1 MLSLTRIL
9 LHNWH
14 RFHHNVIDVADSLY
28 FTGHNGSGKSS
39 ILDALQLVL
48 VADLQ
53 QIHFN
58 SSAQDRSTRSLDTY
72 VRGKLGENR
81 WLRPGNT
88 VAYIAVEFSNQNAND
103 AVTLGVCIEAGEG
116 KTPERTYFILPEPLD
131 EKFFIVDGRALPRH
145 DLKRLLRNRRGA
157 RPFDQIGEYRDEMR
171 NRLGGL
177 NEHFFDLF
185 LRALTFQPIR
195 NVPEFV
201 QKWLLEARP
210 LDVQILQTIKE
221 RINDLDRHRADVET
235 RLAELDAIVTCQ
247 NEVRR
252 LRDLC
257 AAYTILAT
265 RLRVIESER
274 LLAQIDDAIQE
285 RTQKIECAEREQS
298 RCSAALN
305 GARADLKE
313 ADYQLRQSDVVRRR
327 EELQSNIAKVTQEAN
342 AIHARWTA
350 LRRDLAR
357 EADALAPLLDSPYLD
372 EKETLRALLAT
383 VAVLNPD
390 EPPPDSLASQIENI
404 VQALDASLDRVK
416 EEELRLKQ
424 QIAQLRERGET
435 LQKELEQLR
444 EHPALYP
451 KPVERLRDLLTPI
464 VGERPPLLCEQLEI
478 PDARWQNAVEAILG
492 TRRFAIIVPPQFFDA
507 ALRELDRAR
516 AQEKLYDARLLDLEK
531 AQSETRPARFGSLAE
546 QVIAPASL
554 RAYVDTILGDVMT
567 CETVG
572 ELRQHRRAVIP
583 EVVMYSEW
591 SARAV
596 PPSAYQPWFI
606 GARAQQS
613 QIESREKEWANIGE
627 QISELV
633 APLQRAQ
640 SQIEKF
646 KRGRNLSDL
655 RHRLDAP
662 LDERPPR
669 AQIAEWDSELRALD
683 LSGVTALQQEVNRLK
698 EIVAREEA
706 SEKKLIQQIA
716 MWQSEKDR
724 FQNDRQFAQRE
735 LDERKQNAET
745 VSGQFSN
752 AVSAA
757 AELLAQR
764 LAQDI
769 VTAIRNAEMQQRN
782 FETRA
787 QNELKELIEQGTR
800 YNTRY
805 AFAARPDDI
814 ADEHYRI
821 EHERLTATEL
831 PRYKSE
837 IEEARHA
844 ADEELREHVLHRLRE
859 QIQIAKQKLDQINA
873 ALSQIDFHGE
883 KYRFRYSVA
892 QDLHEFY
899 ALVNGSQFLG
909 AGALF
914 ESEFYQQHKD
924 AFDKFYEQ
932 LTRVPLSDSER
943 AEQERLADYR
953 SYLDYD
959 IEVTHADGQTSR
971 WSKIMDQTSGG
982 ETQTPFYLTIAA
994 SFVQLYH
1001 LNEKNGRP
1009 TIRLVAFDEAFS
1021 KMDQGRI
1028 ASTLELF
1035 QRFNL
1040 QIITATPLERCEYL
1054 APKVCTTYVLTNAGD
1069 HVVMEP
1075 YRVYSTKLEQM
1086 YGATDEN

>member
-14 RFHHNVIDVADSLY
+14 RFHHNVIDVTDSLY

-58 SSAQDRSTRSLDTY
+58 SSAQDRSARSLDTY
-72 VRGKLGENR
+72 VRGKLGEHR

-88 VAYIAVEFSNQNAND
+88 VAYVAVEFSNQRAND
-103 AVTLGVCIEAGEG
+103 VVTLGVCIEAGEG

-131 EKFFIVDGRALPRH
+131 ENLFITEGRALPRH
-145 DLKRLLRNRRGA
+145 ELKRSLRQRRGA
-157 RPFDQIGEYRDEMR
+157 RVFDQIGEYRDEMR

-185 LRALTFQPIR
+185 LRALAFQPIR

-201 QKWLLEARP
+201 KKWLLEARP

-221 RINDLDRHRADVET
+221 RISDLDRHRADVET
-235 RLAELDAIVTCQ
+235 RLAELDAIVARQ

-257 AAYTILAT
+257 AAYTILAA

-274 LLAQIDDAIQE
+274 RCTQIESAIHEHAQ
-285 RTQKIECAEREQS
+285 RIESAERELIQV
-298 RCSAALN
+298 SAALN

-313 ADYQLRQSDVVRRR
+313 AEYRLRQSDVVRRR
-327 EELQSNIAKVTQEAN
+327 DELQKNIAEATQEAN
-342 AIHARWTA
+342 AIRVRWSG

-357 EADALAPLLDSPYLD
+357 EADALASLLDSPYLD
-372 EKETLRALLAT
+372 AKDMLRELLTTIAALTA
-383 VAVLNPD
+383 D
-390 EPPPDSLASQIENI
+390 EPPPDSLASQIEN
-404 VQALDASLDRVK
+404 VAQVLDASLTRVQ
-416 EEELRLKQ
+416 EEKFRLEQEIK
-424 QIAQLRERGET
+424 QLRERGEI

-478 PDARWQNAVEAILG
+478 PEARWQDAVEAILG
-492 TRRFAIIVPPQFFDA
+492 ARRFAIIVPPQFFDA
-507 ALRELDRAR
+507 ALRELERAR
-516 AQEKLYDARLLDLEK
+516 AQEKLYDARLLDLAK
-531 AQSETRPARFGSLAE
+531 AQSEAHPAHPGSLAE
-546 QVIAPASL
+546 QVTAPSHL

-567 CETVG
+567 CESVD
-572 ELRQHRRAVIP
+572 ELRQYRRAVTP

-591 SARAV
+591 SVRAI

-613 QIESREKEWANIGE
+613 QIEAREKELANIGE
-627 QISELV
+627 QIAKLV
-633 APLQRAQ
+633 APLQHAQ
-640 SQIEKF
+640 AQIEKF

-655 RHRLDAP
+655 RHRLDTP
-662 LDERPPR
+662 LDERPLR
-669 AQIAEWDSELRALD
+669 AQIADWETELRALD
-683 LSGVTALQQEVNRLK
+683 LSGVAALEQEVKRLAN
-698 EIVAREEA
+698 IVAREDA
-706 SEKKLIQQIA
+706 AEKKLIQQIA
-716 MWQSEKDR
+716 TLQSEKGR
-724 FQNDRQFAQRE
+724 LENDRQAAQRE
-735 LDERKQNAET
+735 LDERTSKAEAASAQFANAI
-745 VSGQFSN
+745 
-752 AVSAA
+752 SAA
-757 AELLAQR
+757 EELLAQR
-764 LAQDI
+764 LEQDSA
-769 VTAIRNAEMQQRN
+769 TAIRNAESAQRN

-787 QNELKELIEQGTR
+787 QNELTELIGQGTR

-805 AFAARPDDI
+805 TFAARPDAI
-814 ADEHYRI
+814 TDERYR
-821 EHERLTATEL
+821 HERERLAATEL

-837 IEEARHA
+837 IEQARRE

-859 QIQIAKQKLDQINA
+859 QIQIAKQKLDQVNA

-883 KYRFRYSVA
+883 KYRFRYSAA

-899 ALVNGSQFLG
+899 ELVNGSQLLG

-924 AFDKFYEQ
+924 AFDKFYDQ
-932 LTRVPLSDSER
+932 LTRVPLSDAER

-1001 LNEKNGRP
+1001 LNEKNARP

-1021 KMDQGRI
+1021 KMDQDRI

-1054 APKVCTTYVLTNAGD
+1054 APKVATTYVLTNAGD
-1069 HVVMEP
+1069 QVMLEP
-1075 YRVYSTKLEQM
+1075 YRVYSAKLEQM
-1086 YGATDEN
+1086 YE

>member
-14 RFHHNVIDVADSLY
+14 RFHHNVIDVTDSLY

-58 SSAQDRSTRSLDTY
+58 SSAQDRSARSLDTY
-72 VRGKLGENR
+72 VRGKLGEHR

-88 VAYIAVEFSNQNAND
+88 VAYIVVEFSNHRAND

-116 KTPERTYFILPEPLD
+116 KTPERTYFILSETLD
-131 EKFFIVDGRALPRH
+131 ENLFIVEGRALPRH
-145 DLKRLLRNRRGA
+145 DLKRSLRHRRTA
-157 RPFDQIGEYRDEMR
+157 RVFDQIGEYRDEMR

-210 LDVQILQTIKE
+210 LDVQILQTIKD

-235 RLAELDAIVTCQ
+235 RLAELTTIIARQ

-252 LRDLC
+252 LRDHF
-257 AAYTILAT
+257 AAYTILAA
-265 RLRVIESER
+265 RLRVIESDRR
-274 LLAQIDDAIQE
+274 LVQIDDALHEHALSID
-285 RTQKIECAEREQS
+285 RADREQAQVT
-298 RCSAALN
+298 AALN
-305 GARADLKE
+305 GARTDLKE
-313 ADYQLRQSDVVRRR
+313 AEYQLRQSDVVRQRD
-327 EELQSNIAKVTQEAN
+327 ELQKNIAQATQEAN
-342 AIHARWTA
+342 TIRARWSG
-350 LRRDLAR
+350 LRRDFTR
-357 EADALAPLLDSPYLD
+357 EADAIAPLVDSPYLD
-372 EKETLRALLAT
+372 AKEILRELLASI
-383 VAVLNPD
+383 AVLNSD
-390 EPPPDSLASQIENI
+390 EPPPDSLVSQIENA
-404 VQALDASLDRVK
+404 VQQLDAGLDRAK
-416 EEELRLKQ
+416 EEEIRLKQ
-424 QIAQLRERGET
+424 QIAQLRERGEI
-435 LQKELEQLR
+435 QQRELEQLR

-451 KPVERLRDLLTPI
+451 KPVERLRDLLTPL

-478 PDARWQNAVEAILG
+478 PDARWQDAVEAILG
-492 TRRFAIIVPPQFFDA
+492 ARRFAIIVPPQFFDA

-516 AQEKLYDARLLDLEK
+516 AQEKLYDARLLDLGK
-531 AQSETRPARFGSLAE
+531 AQSDARPARPGSLAK
-546 QVIAPASL
+546 QVIAPSHL

-567 CETVG
+567 SESVDG
-572 ELRQHRRAVIP
+572 LRQHRRAVTP
-583 EVVMYSEW
+583 EVVMYGEW
-591 SARAV
+591 SVRAIS
-596 PPSAYQPWFI
+596 PSAYQPWFI

-613 QIESREKEWANIGE
+613 QIEAREKELANIGA
-627 QISELV
+627 QLSELV

-640 SQIEKF
+640 AQIEKF

-662 LDERPPR
+662 LDERPLR
-669 AQIAEWDSELRALD
+669 AQIAEWDAELHALD
-683 LSGVTALQQEVNRLK
+683 LSGVAVLQHEVNRLK
-698 EIVAREEA
+698 EIVTREE
-706 SEKKLIQQIA
+706 SNEKKLIQQIA
-716 MWQSEKDR
+716 TLQSEKSR
-724 FQNDRQFAQRE
+724 LENDRQSAQRE
-735 LDERKQNAET
+735 LDERKQNAAT
-745 VSGQFSN
+745 VSTQFAN

-757 AELLAQR
+757 EELLAQR
-764 LAQDI
+764 LEQDSAS
-769 VTAIRNAEMQQRN
+769 AIRNAESAQRN

-787 QNELKELIEQGTR
+787 QNELTELIEQATR

-805 AFAARPDDI
+805 TFAARPDDI
-814 ADEHYRI
+814 ADERYRI
-821 EHERLTATEL
+821 EHERLAATEL

-837 IEEARHA
+837 IEAARRA

-883 KYRFRYSVA
+883 KYRFRYSAA
-892 QDLHEFY
+892 QDLHAFY
-899 ALVNGSQFLG
+899 ELVNGSQFLG

-932 LTRVPLSDSER
+932 LTRVPLSDAER
-943 AEQERLADYR
+943 VEQERLADYR
-953 SYLDYD
+953 RYLDYD

-971 WSKIMDQTSGG
+971 LSKIMDQTSGG

-1001 LNEKNGRP
+1001 LNEKNARP
-1009 TIRLVAFDEAFS
+1009 TIRLIAFDEAFS
-1021 KMDQGRI
+1021 KMDQDRI

-1054 APKVCTTYVLTNAGD
+1054 APKVCTTYVLTHAGD
-1069 HVVMEP
+1069 HVMLEP
-1075 YRVYSTKLEQM
+1075 YRVYSAKLEQM
-1086 YGATDEN
+1086 YE

>member
-14 RFHHNVIDVADSLY
+14 RFHHNVIDVTDSLY

-48 VADLQ
+48 IADLQ

-58 SSAQDRSTRSLDTY
+58 SSAQDRSARSLDTY
-72 VRGKLGENR
+72 VRGKLGEHR

-88 VAYIAVEFSNQNAND
+88 VAYVAVEFSNQRAND
-103 AVTLGVCIEAGEG
+103 VVTLGVCIEAGEG
-116 KTPERTYFILPEPLD
+116 KTPERTYFILPEALD
-131 EKFFIVDGRALPRH
+131 ENLFIVEGRALPRH

-157 RPFDQIGEYRDEMR
+157 RVFDQIGEYRDEMR

-201 QKWLLEARP
+201 SKWLLEARP

-235 RLAELDAIVTCQ
+235 RLAELDAIVARQ

-257 AAYTILAT
+257 AAYTILAA

-274 LLAQIDDAIQE
+274 RCAEIENAINE
-285 RTQKIECAEREQS
+285 HAEKIERAEREQAQV
-298 RCSAALN
+298 SAALN
-305 GARADLKE
+305 GARAALKE
-313 ADYQLRQSDVVRRR
+313 AEYRLRQSDVVRRR
-327 EELQSNIAKVTQEAN
+327 DELQTNIAQATQEAN
-342 AIHARWTA
+342 TIRARWSELHRA
-350 LRRDLAR
+350 LTR
-357 EADALAPLLDSPYLD
+357 EADALASLLDSPYLD
-372 EKETLRALLAT
+372 ARGRETLRALLAT
-383 VAVLNPD
+383 ITALNAD
-390 EPPPDSLASQIENI
+390 EPPPASLASHIADT
-404 VQALDASLDRVK
+404 VQVLDASLTYVQ
-416 EEELRLKQ
+416 EEEFRLKQ
-424 QIAQLRERGET
+424 QIAQLRERGES

-451 KPVERLRDLLTPI
+451 KPVERLRDLLAPI
-464 VGERPPLLCEQLEI
+464 VGARPPLLCEQLEI

-492 TRRFAIIVPPQFFDA
+492 ARRFAIIVPPQFFDA
-507 ALRELDRAR
+507 ALRELERAR
-516 AQEKLYDARLLDLEK
+516 AQEKLYDARLLDLAK
-531 AQSETRPARFGSLAE
+531 AQSEARPARPGSLAE
-546 QVIAPASL
+546 QVLAPHLADL

-567 CETVG
+567 CESVD
-572 ELRQHRRAVIP
+572 ELRQHRRAVTP
-583 EVVMYSEW
+583 DVVMYSEW
-591 SARAV
+591 SVRAI

-613 QIESREKEWANIGE
+613 QIESREKELANIGA

-640 SQIEKF
+640 TQIEKF
-646 KRGRNLSDL
+646 RRGRHLSDL

-662 LDERPPR
+662 LDERPLR
-669 AQIAEWDSELRALD
+669 AQIAEWDAELHALD
-683 LSGVTALQQEVNRLK
+683 LSGIAALQQEVNRLQA
-698 EIVAREEA
+698 IVAREEA
-706 SEKKLIQQIA
+706 AEKKLIQQIA
-716 MWQSEKDR
+716 TLQSEKGRLED
-724 FQNDRQFAQRE
+724 DRQSAQRE
-735 LDERKQNAET
+735 LDERKQNAESAST
-745 VSGQFSN
+745 QFAN
-752 AVSAA
+752 AISAA
-757 AELLAQR
+757 EELLAQR
-764 LAQDI
+764 LEQDSAI
-769 VTAIRNAEMQQRN
+769 AIRNAESAQRN

-787 QNELKELIEQGTR
+787 QNELTELIEQGTR

-805 AFAARPDDI
+805 SFAARPDDI
-814 ADEHYRI
+814 TDERYQI
-821 EHERLTATEL
+821 EHARLAATEL
-831 PRYKSE
+831 PRYKAE
-837 IEEARHA
+837 IEAARRE

-873 ALSQIDFHGE
+873 ALSQIDFHGD
-883 KYRFRYSVA
+883 KYRFRYSAA

-899 ALVNGSQFLG
+899 ELVNGSQLLG

-914 ESEFYQQHKD
+914 ESEFYQQHRD
-924 AFDKFYEQ
+924 AFDQFYEQ
-932 LTRVPLSDSER
+932 LTRVPLSDAER

-953 SYLDYD
+953 NYLDYD

-971 WSKIMDQTSGG
+971 LSKIMDQTSGG

-1001 LNEKNGRP
+1001 LNEKNARP
-1009 TIRLVAFDEAFS
+1009 TIRLIAFDEAFS
-1021 KMDQGRI
+1021 KMDQDRI

-1054 APKVCTTYVLTNAGD
+1054 APKVATTYVLTNAGD
-1069 HVVMEP
+1069 HVMLEP
-1075 YRVYSTKLEQM
+1075 YRVYSAKLEQM
-1086 YGATDEN
+1086 YE